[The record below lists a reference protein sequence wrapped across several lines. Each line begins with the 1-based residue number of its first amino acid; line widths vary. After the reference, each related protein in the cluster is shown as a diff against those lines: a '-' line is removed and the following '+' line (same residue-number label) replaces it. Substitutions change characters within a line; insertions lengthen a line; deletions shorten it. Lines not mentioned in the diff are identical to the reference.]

1 METTKNK
8 TITVETI
15 VNAPVAKVWQCWTD
29 PVHITK
35 WCQASDDWHAPYA
48 ENDIRTGGKFV
59 TRMEAKDGSYGF
71 DFGGVY
77 DKVEVNSLIEYTMED
92 KRKVRIVFT
101 SDGNKTSIS
110 ESFDPEDENSLE
122 LQQTGWQAILDNF
135 RKYTESEGL
144 TEGMHYEIHI
154 NAPAIKVYKT
164 MIDEKHYNEWTAAFN
179 PTSRFEGSWDKGSKI
194 LFLGTD
200 ENGKI
205 GGMVSRIEENIPH
218 KFISIEHLGMIN
230 EGKEI
235 MTGPEVESWA
245 GAHENYTF
253 SEENGG
259 TRVSV
264 DLDMNE
270 EFKAYFE
277 ETWPKALAILKEICE
292 K

>member
-8 TITVETI
+8 TITVETT
-15 VNAPVAKVWQCWTD
+15 VNAPVEKVWQFWTD
-29 PVHITK
+29 PEHIIK
-35 WCQASDDWHAPYA
+35 WNNASDDWHTPHA
-48 ENDIRTGGKFV
+48 ENDIRTGGKFLS
-59 TRMEAKDGSYGF
+59 RMEAKDGSYGF
-71 DFGGVY
+71 DFGGTY
-77 DKVEVNSLIEYTMED
+77 DLVETHKLIEYTMGD
-92 KRKVRIVFT
+92 NRKVRILFS
-101 SDGNKTSIS
+101 SDGNKTIIK
-110 ESFDPEDENSLE
+110 ETFDPEDTNSLE
-122 LQQTGWQAILDNF
+122 MQQSGWQSILDNF
-135 RKYTESEGL
+135 RKYSESKGVTEK
-144 TEGMHYEIHI
+144 MQYEIHI
-154 NAPAIKVYKT
+154 NAPVDKVYKT

-179 PTSRFEGSWDKGSKI
+179 PTSRFEGSWDKGSRI

-200 ENGKI
+200 EDGKI

-259 TRVSV
+259 TRVSI